1 MVNTITSKH
10 CIAKIGREATCYYSL
25 FSFKRMIILILFVTL
40 IITLLIFTFGSQ
52 SAFSR
57 CDESCLHEEDISQTK
72 ISSAGD
78 VAGYQGSDNAYF
90 EPKGMTGLNRNLLVS
105 GVYGVSNEH
114 KPGVFGNDRLGIS
127 PDVPDL
133 IVLNDMDSTD
143 TVGKNSGGFFA
154 ANNGET
160 NPSSHN
166 SNPKDWE
173 FIIIPYL
180 WMLGIKGDVGVG
192 RITTDVDASFSDLAK
207 NLDFAAEAH
216 IEVWKRNLGTFIDFT
231 YSKLSNSQGVT
242 LQKIP
247 ASFNINLDAYFLLLE
262 VGGLYRVGTW
272 PVGSPYNNFVQKAKP
287 NVTLELLAGGRYW
300 YLKTNLDIKGPF
312 GILPPEVDVSEQWL
326 DLFVG
331 ARVKLELI
339 KKLQF
344 HLRGDIGGFG
354 ASFSSNISWNIAAYL
369 GYELPW
375 FRITPIIG
383 YRALYVDY
391 ENGSGNDRF
400 EYKTWT
406 YGPQIG
412 IGFIF

>member
-1 MVNTITSKH
+1 MQEQK
-10 CIAKIGREATCYYSL
+10 
-25 FSFKRMIILILFVTL
+25 
-40 IITLLIFTFGSQ
+40 
-52 SAFSR
+52 
-57 CDESCLHEEDISQTK
+57 ISQIK
-72 ISSAGD
+72 ISSAGLD
-78 VAGYQGSDNAYF
+78 EEHWESATSYF

-114 KPGVFGNDRLGIS
+114 KPGVFANDRLSIS
-127 PDVPDL
+127 PDVSDL
-133 IVLNDMDSTD
+133 VALNDIDSTD
-143 TVGKNSGGFFA
+143 TVGGNSGDFYA
-154 ANNGET
+154 ANDEET
-160 NPSSHN
+160 NPSTHN

-173 FIIIPYL
+173 FIIISYL
-180 WMLGIKGDVGVG
+180 WMLGIKGDVGVE

-216 IEVWKRNLGTFIDFT
+216 IEVWKRNFGMFIDFT
-231 YSKLSNSQGVT
+231 YSKLSNSEGVT
-242 LQKIP
+242 LQRIP

-300 YLKTNLDIKGPF
+300 YLKTDLDIKGPL
-312 GILPPEVDVSEQWL
+312 GILPPEVDASEQWL

-344 HLRGDIGGFG
+344 HLRSDIGGFG
-354 ASFSSNISWNIAAYL
+354 ASFSSDISWNIAAYL

-375 FRITPIIG
+375 YRITPIIG

-412 IGFIF
+412 IAFIF

>member
-1 MVNTITSKH
+1 V
-10 CIAKIGREATCYYSL
+10 
-25 FSFKRMIILILFVTL
+25 
-40 IITLLIFTFGSQ
+40 
-52 SAFSR
+52 
-57 CDESCLHEEDISQTK
+57 D
-72 ISSAGD
+72 
-78 VAGYQGSDNAYF
+78 AGYQGSDTVYY
-90 EPKGMTGLNRNLLVS
+90 EPKGMTRLNRDLLVS

-114 KPGVFGNDRLGIS
+114 KSGAFAGERLS
-127 PDVPDL
+127 VSSSMSDL
-133 IVLNDMDSTD
+133 LALDEADSNSTD
-143 TVGKNSGGFFA
+143 SENFGGIFA
-154 ANNGET
+154 ANDVET
-160 NPSSHN
+160 NPSTHN
-166 SNPKDWE
+166 SSPKDWE

-216 IEVWKRNLGTFIDFT
+216 IEVWKRNFGMFIDFT
-231 YSKLSNSQGVT
+231 YSKLSDSQGFT
-242 LQKIP
+242 LQRIP
-247 ASFNINLDAYFLLLE
+247 ASFNINLDAYFVLLE

-300 YLKTNLDIKGPF
+300 YIKTDLDIKGPL
-312 GILPPEVDVSEQWL
+312 GILPLEIDVSEQWL

-331 ARVKLELI
+331 GRVKLELI

-344 HLRGDIGGFG
+344 VLRSDIGGFG

-375 FRITPIIG
+375 YRITPIIG

-412 IGFIF
+412 IGFSF